1 MVNHL
6 VQNGNKI
13 TCENILSKSLK
24 LIQKSQKKSHS
35 EIIKLAPIIKQ
46 LNKKSTSVIFT
57 GQHYDHNMGMRFI
70 DQLGLNKPNYSI
82 C

>member
-1 MVNHL
+1 MKVA
-6 VQNGNKI
+6 V
-13 TCENILSKSLK
+13 ILGTR
-24 LIQKSQKKSHS
+24 Q

-70 DQLGLNKPNYSI
+70 DQLGLNKPNYSMKI
-82 C
+82 SKTNTEFQISEII